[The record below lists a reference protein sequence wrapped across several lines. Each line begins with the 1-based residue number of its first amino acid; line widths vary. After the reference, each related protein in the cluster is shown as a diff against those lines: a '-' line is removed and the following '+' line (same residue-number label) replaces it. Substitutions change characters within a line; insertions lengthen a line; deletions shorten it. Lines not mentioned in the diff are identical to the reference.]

1 MKPLYNSCIIWVQTK
16 NDISD
21 KSLQTKEENIMKLK
35 THDERLTLTNGSY
48 HSLVNARKPEG
59 IDDKKAYLVG
69 TGIASLA
76 AGCFLIRDA
85 HMDGSKITFFES
97 LDIPGGSLDG
107 QIRQNLGYVARGG
120 REMGQHFEVLWS
132 LFSSLPSTEDPNM
145 TVLDH
150 LYYTNL
156 DDPNKSNCR
165 ITKEQGVRY
174 DNGKFNLGQDLA
186 KELALFVATS
196 DEKLENKSIEDVFSE
211 ELLNSDFWTY
221 WRTMFAFENWHS
233 ALEMKLYMN
242 RFIHHVGGLPDLSAL
257 QFSRHDQYTSFVKP
271 MVKYLEDHGA
281 KFEYGV
287 TVENVEFSISDQK
300 KVAERIIAV
309 DKDGKDISIELTE
322 NDLVFVTAG
331 SITEGSGYG
340 TDDTPAPFNKK
351 AEGSWTLWKNIA
363 AQSDEFGRPEKFCS
377 DPEKTNWE
385 SCTVTCHDERVPK
398 YIEKITKRSP
408 YGGRTVTGGIVTA
421 LDSRWLMSWTI
432 NRQEQYYGQPEKDV
446 VVWVYGLFSDVPGD
460 YIKKPMRDCTGKEIT
475 KEWLYHIGVPENEI
489 EELAESCTAIP
500 VMMPYITAQFM
511 PREAGDRPYVV
522 PKNCVN
528 FAFLGQ
534 FTETLDDPG
543 RDTVFTIEY
552 SGRTAMEAVYVLTG
566 VEKGV
571 PEVSGSRYDIRYLL
585 NAGVSLLDGEKP
597 DINIPPLIRH
607 QILKKIEGTDVEV
620 LLKEFDII

>member
-1 MKPLYNSCIIWVQTK
+1 
-16 NDISD
+16 
-21 KSLQTKEENIMKLK
+21 MKLK
-35 THDERLTLTNGSY
+35 THDDRLTLTNGNY
-48 HSLVNARKPEG
+48 HSLVNARKPKG
-59 IDDKKAYLVG
+59 IDDKKAYLIG
-69 TGIASLA
+69 TGIGALA

-85 HMDGSKITFFES
+85 HMDGSKITFLEQ
-97 LDIPGGSLDG
+97 LDIAGGSLDG
-107 QIRQNLGYVARGG
+107 QARQNIGYVARGG
-120 REMGQHFEVLWS
+120 REQGHHFEVLWD

-150 LYYTNL
+150 FYYTNH
-156 DDPNKSNCR
+156 DDPNFSNCR
-165 ITKEQGVRY
+165 ITNNQGERY

-186 KELALFVATS
+186 KEIAAFTMMT
-196 DEKLENKSIEDVFSE
+196 DEELQNKSIEDIFSE

-233 ALEMKLYMN
+233 ALEMKLYLN

-287 TVENVEFSISDQK
+287 TVDNVEFSISDDK
-300 KVAERIIAV
+300 KVAKRIAAR
-309 DKDGKDISIELTE
+309 DRNGNDISISLTE
-322 NDLVFVTAG
+322 NDLIFITNG
-331 SITEGSGYG
+331 SMTEGSGYG
-340 TDDTPAPFNKK
+340 DDNTPAPFNK
-351 AEGSWTLWKNIA
+351 ELGGCWRLWRNIA
-363 AQSDEFGRPEKFCS
+363 AQSDEFGHPDKFCT
-377 DPEKTNWE
+377 DTEKSNWE

-421 LDSRWLMSWTI
+421 VDSSWLMSWTI

-475 KEWLYHIGVPENEI
+475 KEWLYHIGVPVDEI
-489 EELAESCTAIP
+489 EELAESCTAVP
-500 VMMPYITAQFM
+500 VMMPFITSMFM
-511 PREAGDRPYVV
+511 PREFGDRPYVV
-522 PKNCVN
+522 PKNAVN

-534 FTETLDDPG
+534 FAETLDDPG

-571 PEVSGSRYDIRYLL
+571 PEVFASRYDIRYLL
-585 NAGVSLLDGEKP
+585 NAGASLLDGEKLKI
-597 DINIPPLIRH
+597 DLPPLTKR
-607 QILKKIEGTDVEV
+607 KIMKQLAGTEIEQ
-620 LLKEFDII
+620 LLKEYGIF